1 MNSTASGQVQWWAI
15 VNRLMTLRLH

>member
-1 MNSTASGQVQWWAI
+1 LNSTASGQAQWWAI